1 MTSGGRVGKIPAGVK
16 PIEPTSTEPPA
27 SSGPHRVDARV
38 SEMKMVDVDLR
49 QELARELAAESDQ
62 WAGMDLQLSVGLLF
76 GRRASYGGREFFKA
90 KSFEDRTGRQALAR
104 LPRGPQPL
112 SRLVRSLLA
121 NLIDVESPDFRQ
133 IHFKRRGKKRLPA
146 SIRDYDIA
154 YFVAWRVETG
164 KLMKNVK
171 EDARYHFKR
180 GNAKISKSTVDRAWG
195 KHGAAMTDHVRG
207 ILSDLKKPYV
217 PKKAPSS

>member
-1 MTSGGRVGKIPAGVK
+1 LPAND
-16 PIEPTSTEPPA
+16 SA
-27 SSGPHRVDARV
+27 SFPFRFINVHSEAV
-38 SEMKMVDVDLR
+38 SDR
-49 QELARELAAESDQ
+49 QRDQ
-62 WAGMDLQLSVGLLF
+62 
-76 GRRASYGGREFFKA
+76 FF
-90 KSFEDRTGRQALAR
+90 EV
-104 LPRGPQPL
+104 P
-112 SRLVRSLLA
+112 
-121 NLIDVESPDFRQ
+121 FRQ